1 MQQPGIGG
9 SKYNTCMYTLQ
20 WTMESQY
27 GDGLPLVLRPDQCTR
42 RILLGGGLRGCRGI
56 RLVVTAP
63 PPATV
68 QLHDPGC
75 SQAIAS

>member
-27 GDGLPLVLRPDQCTR
+27 GTPARRVYAAHSTGRWTAWKQGRSPGGHGTTTCYSAATRSRVLPGYC
-42 RILLGGGLRGCRGI
+42 
-56 RLVVTAP
+56 
-63 PPATV
+63 
-68 QLHDPGC
+68 
-75 SQAIAS
+75 